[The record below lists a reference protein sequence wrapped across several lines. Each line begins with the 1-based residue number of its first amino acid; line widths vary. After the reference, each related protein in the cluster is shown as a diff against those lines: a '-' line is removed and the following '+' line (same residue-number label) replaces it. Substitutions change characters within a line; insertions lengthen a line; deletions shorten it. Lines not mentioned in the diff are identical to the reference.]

1 MMAMPELTPEA
12 RASAAA
18 RSVAARQA
26 RADVRRG
33 LASGEVRIRDVLL
46 AGQSDDEHG
55 RFLARMRVVDLVSSF
70 RGIGPVRAADMMER
84 IGIAA
89 NRRIG
94 GLGIRQAD
102 ALAGALEARNPELGG
117 GRA

>member
-1 MMAMPELTPEA
+1 MALPELTPQA

-18 RSVAARQA
+18 RGVAARQA

-33 LASGEVRIRDVLL
+33 LAGGELAIREVLL
-46 AGQSDDEHG
+46 AGQADDDRG

-70 RGIGPVRAADMMER
+70 RGIGPIRAADLMDR
-84 IGIAA
+84 LGIAA

-94 GLGIRQAD
+94 GLGVRQAD
-102 ALAGALEARNPELGG
+102 ALAAAIEQRYRDPGGLGQ
-117 GRA
+117 